1 MNCRIVY
8 NRPDG
13 GVTVRC
19 PAPQIIKWMASGGWF
34 DPSQPRTRTWQGEIE
49 AQIEAGF
56 DPDVTRKFIRALAF
70 GGCTTAEA
78 LEIIRD
84 RDVERGSTAIELWDV
99 DELPDRW
106 FRNAWRRS
114 HNGGPIVID
123 IEKARPLQAAHIVRA
138 VTKANKRSHPLLER
152 FRKPPQ
158 AVSPDWDRLY
168 LRINK
173 AHDEPSLRAV
183 WPEELR

>member
-1 MNCRIVY
+1 
-8 NRPDG
+8 
-13 GVTVRC
+13 
-19 PAPQIIKWMASGGWF
+19 MASGGWF
-34 DPSQPRTRTWQGEIE
+34 HPKQPRTRTWQGEID

-56 DPDVTRKFIRALAF
+56 PEDATRRFIRALAF

-78 LEIIRD
+78 LAIIRD

-123 IEKARPLQAAHIVRA
+123 LEKARPLQAAHIVRA
-138 VTKANKRSHPLLER
+138 VTKFNKRTHPLLER
-152 FRKPPQ
+152 FRKAPQ

-183 WPEELR
+183 WPEELH